1 MKIKKIVPVFLALV
15 CLAVTP
21 ASVPAQDIIDETPSV
36 TVTPT
41 PTQMPPQPVIPE
53 KELRVNGNKISF
65 YIHGKALKNS
75 WQNYKGFRYYFSAN
89 GHAYKGTHRINNK
102 IYIFD
107 ENGHLLRNQKNK
119 MVTVSGQKYYM
130 ISKSGNPA
138 TGYFVYKI
146 ICIML
151 ILREDAIRIALVKT
165 DSYTLRQVVQRRKI
179 PMLF

>member
-65 YIHGKALKNS
+65 
-75 WQNYKGFRYYFSAN
+75 
-89 GHAYKGTHRINNK
+89 
-102 IYIFD
+102 IYM
-107 ENGHLLRNQKNK
+107 EKR
-119 MVTVSGQKYYM
+119 
-130 ISKSGNPA
+130 
-138 TGYFVYKI
+138 
-146 ICIML
+146 
-151 ILREDAIRIALVKT
+151 
-165 DSYTLRQVVQRRKI
+165 
-179 PMLF
+179 